1 MDQEN
6 SNPDENLE
14 SDPEP
19 QDQQIEV
26 EPDANGS
33 LARVDLPDGY
43 SRRGL
48 DEMARLEK
56 SDTPRDKESD
66 LMEHLGELRSR
77 ILYSITFVCIAMVA
91 TWNFGDRISDWFS
104 QPIRTALKSHNIHYQ
119 LITIGPSEGLMIYF
133 QIITAAA
140 LIISMPFIFWQFW
153 RFVEPALSHRERRF
167 TVILV
172 PFSVVLFF
180 VGCALG
186 YYMSPLFFNFFLAF
200 QPPGSVA
207 NFSYGQSVALL
218 AKMLLVFGICFQV
231 PVIVIFLHKIGVV
244 SQDVLVRYWRHVI
257 VAIFIIVAILTP
269 TWDPLTLTVCAV
281 PPCLLYFVAIWM
293 IRWL

>member
-1 MDQEN
+1 MDQDN
-6 SNPDENLE
+6 STPDENLE

-19 QDQQIEV
+19 QVQEIEV
-26 EPDANGS
+26 KPDVNGS

-48 DEMARLEK
+48 EEMARLDQ

-66 LMEHLGELRSR
+66 LMEHLGELRMR
-77 ILYSITFVCIAMVA
+77 ILHSIAFVCVAMVA
-91 TWNFGDRISDWFS
+91 TWNFGNPISDWFS
-104 QPIRTALKSHNIHYQ
+104 APIRTALKSHNIKYQ
-119 LITIGPSEGLMIYF
+119 LITIGPSEGLLIYF
-133 QIITAAA
+133 QIISVAAI
-140 LIISMPFIFWQFW
+140 LISMPYIFWQFW

-172 PFSVVLFF
+172 PFSVILFF
-180 VGCALG
+180 VGCTLG
-186 YYMSPLFFNFFLAF
+186 YYMSPVFFNFFLAF

-207 NFSYGQSVALL
+207 NYSYGQSVALL
-218 AKMLLVFGICFQV
+218 AKMLLVFGVCFQV

-244 SQDVLVRYWRHVI
+244 SQDVLVKYWRHVI
-257 VAIFIIVAILTP
+257 VAIFVVVAIITP
-269 TWDPLTLTVCAV
+269 TWDPLTLIVCAV
-281 PPCLLYFVAIWM
+281 PPCVLYFVAIWM

>member
-1 MDQEN
+1 MDHDN
-6 SNPDENLE
+6 SPDENLE

-19 QDQQIEV
+19 QVPEITIQ
-26 EPDANGS
+26 PDANGS

-43 SRRGL
+43 SRRAL
-48 DEMARLEK
+48 TEMAQQNPNE
-56 SDTPRDKESD
+56 TPRDKESD

-77 ILYSITFVCIAMVA
+77 ILYCVAFVCIAMVA
-91 TWNFGDRISDWFS
+91 TWNFGDQISDWFS
-104 QPIRTALKSHNIHYQ
+104 QPIRTALKSHNIKYQ
-119 LITIGPSEGLMIYF
+119 LITIGPSEGLLIYF

-140 LIISMPFIFWQFW
+140 ILISMPFIFWQFW
-153 RFVEPALSHRERRF
+153 RFVEPALSRRERRF
-167 TVILV
+167 TVVLV

-180 VGCALG
+180 LGCALG
-186 YYMSPLFFNFFLAF
+186 YYMSPIFFNFFLAF

-207 NFSYGQSVALL
+207 NYSYGQSVALL
-218 AKMLLVFGICFQV
+218 AKMLLVFGVCFQV

-244 SQDVLVRYWRHVI
+244 SQNVLVTYWRHVI
-257 VAIFIIVAILTP
+257 VAIFVVVAILTP